1 MNKRRSLSVLG
12 VALVGAALLGCSSS
26 GADAASSAAPS
37 SSSAAKPGGSGS
49 GATATPPP
57 TAAPKPAGVLTKG
70 EVEGRDGKSKIAF
83 SIELPEGLKD
93 VSDPKWKGAV
103 DYRKEAKAYD
113 SYGFSVT
120 EANEKFVELGLDGFL
135 AEASKNPD
143 FVKNKVQ
150 ILDKAKTDNGWYMAR
165 SLEEGTKKEV
175 GVMLI
180 VTDKGVSLMCR
191 AEVEGA
197 LAVPEVAPG
206 VLLGVCK
213 TLKITGT

>member
-1 MNKRRSLSVLG
+1 MG
-12 VALVGAALLGCSSS
+12 V
-26 GADAASSAAPS
+26 
-37 SSSAAKPGGSGS
+37 K
-49 GATATPPP
+49 TT
-57 TAAPKPAGVLTKG
+57 G
-70 EVEGRDGKSKIAF
+70 EVERRDGKSKIAF
-83 SIELPEGLKD
+83 SIDLPEGLKD

-120 EANEKFVELGLDGFL
+120 EANEKFIELGLDGFL
-135 AEASKNPD
+135 AEAQKNPD

-150 ILDKAKTDNGWYMAR
+150 ILDKGKTDNGWYMAR

-180 VTDKGVSLMCR
+180 VTEKGVSLLCR

-197 LAVPEVAPG
+197 LAVPDVAPG

-213 TLKITGT
+213 TLKITGP